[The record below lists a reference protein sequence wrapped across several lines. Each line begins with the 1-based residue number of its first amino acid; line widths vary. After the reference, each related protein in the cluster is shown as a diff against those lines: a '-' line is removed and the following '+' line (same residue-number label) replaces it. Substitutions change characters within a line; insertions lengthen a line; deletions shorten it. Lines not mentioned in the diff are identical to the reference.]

1 MTVREALGIESLK
14 TARVVAGESGLEREV
29 RWTHVVDMPDP
40 APWVSAGQMLLTT
53 GLSWPKAEAE
63 QRSQI
68 RELVA
73 KDLAA
78 IALAVPRYLEKFP
91 AAARDEA
98 DRCGLPLIEIPFE
111 IQFAQI
117 TEELQRAII
126 AQQYQ
131 ILERSEQIHRALTRA
146 AASGKNLNDLADAL
160 GTLLNRSVTFEDAAG
175 KLLAF
180 HDAGGAVDSIRG
192 ETLEKAQSPA
202 FTFEALEAAGLLAQ
216 IRRSHGP
223 VRIPA
228 MPEIGL
234 AARVVCPIRLGTELV
249 GLVWIIEGDTP
260 LSELDHRAAEHAA
273 LVAALHVAHQR
284 ELATTEAR
292 LGYASFLSLLEA
304 EDNDPQAVE
313 RARLLGFDP
322 EGWHRVAIAIVPEPL
337 PLTREG
343 FLRREAAAA
352 KIRSQLQSGGARPML
367 TTSLNYVYFLLPD
380 DVDAREI
387 WRGLDDESVAFV
399 IGRRYRGTKGARASF
414 VDAKSLLNY
423 RDASPVRQFEES
435 LVPRVLM
442 GDPGARDA
450 FIDDLFAPLRAK
462 KGGKVLEQALLSLAK
477 SGFNHKKT
485 AERLKVHLNTLR
497 YRLSHASELLELN
510 LDDPDT
516 KFRLQLAARLLDFV
530 HNPQ

>member
-1 MTVREALGIESLK
+1 MTVREALGIDSLRS
-14 TARVVAGESGLEREV
+14 ANLVAGKSGLDREV
-29 RWTHVVDMPDP
+29 RWTHVVDLPDP
-40 APWVSAGQMLLTT
+40 APWVRPGQMLLTT
-53 GLSWPKAEAE
+53 GLSWPKPDAE

-68 RELVA
+68 RRLAE
-73 KDLAA
+73 KKLAA
-78 IALAVPRYLEKFP
+78 IALAVPRYLDKFP
-91 AAARDEA
+91 PAARAEA

-126 AQQYQ
+126 AEQYQ

-160 GTLLNRSVTFEDAAG
+160 GTLLGRSVTFEDADG
-175 KLLAF
+175 KLLAY
-180 HDAGGAVDSIRG
+180 HDAGGAADPIRN
-192 ETLEKAQSPA
+192 ETLEKAQSPRV
-202 FTFEALEAAGLLAQ
+202 TFEALEDAGLLDE

-228 MPEIGL
+228 MPHIGL

-249 GLVWIIEGDTP
+249 GMVWIIEGESV
-260 LSELDHRAAEHAA
+260 LSELDHRAAEHAS

-322 EGWHRVAIAIVPEPL
+322 EGWHRVAIAVIPEPL
-337 PLTREG
+337 PLNREG
-343 FLRREAAAA
+343 YLRREAAAA
-352 KIRSQLQSGGARPML
+352 KIRSRLQAAGARPML

-380 DVDAREI
+380 DVEPQPI
-387 WRGLDDESVAFV
+387 WRALDDATTAFV
-399 IGRRYRGTKGARASF
+399 IGRRYRGTKGARKSF
-414 VDAKSLLNY
+414 VEAKSLLTY
-423 RDASPVRQFEES
+423 RDASPIRHFEES

-442 GDPGARDA
+442 GDGAARDA
-450 FIDDLFAPLRAK
+450 FIDSLFGPLRAK
-462 KGGKVLEQALLSLAK
+462 KGGAVLEQALLSLAK

-485 AERLKVHLNTLR
+485 AESLKIHLNTLR
-497 YRLSHASELLELN
+497 YRLAHAAEVLGLS
-510 LDDPDT
+510 LDEPET
-516 KFRLQLAARLLDFV
+516 RFRLQLAARLLDFA
-530 HNPQ
+530 HNS

>member
-1 MTVREALGIESLK
+1 MTVREALGLTSLR
-14 TARVVAGESGLEREV
+14 TARVVAGESGLDRNV

-40 APWVSAGQMLLTT
+40 APWVSAGQLLLTT
-53 GLSWPKAEAE
+53 GLSWPKPDGE

-68 RELVA
+68 RQLVD
-73 KDLAA
+73 KELAA
-78 IALAVPRYLEKFP
+78 IALAVPRYLERFP
-91 AAARDEA
+91 SVARDEA

-126 AQQYQ
+126 AEQYQ

-146 AASGKNLNDLADAL
+146 AASGKDLNDLADAL
-160 GTLLNRSVTFEDAAG
+160 GSLLGRSVTFEDADG

-180 HDAGGAVDSIRG
+180 HDAGGAVDSVRG
-192 ETLEKAQSPA
+192 ETLEKSQTPA
-202 FTFEALEAAGLLAQ
+202 ITFEALEAAGRLDE
-216 IRRSHGP
+216 IRRSPGP

-228 MPEIGL
+228 MHEIGL

-249 GLVWIIEGDTP
+249 GLVWIIEGDSA

-304 EDNDPQAVE
+304 DDNDPQAIE

-322 EGWHRVAIAIVPEPL
+322 EGWQRVAIAVIPEPL

-352 KIRSQLQSGGARPML
+352 KIRGRLQDAGARPML
-367 TTSLNYVYFLLPD
+367 TTSLNYVYFLLTDEVEVEP
-380 DVDAREI
+380 I
-387 WRGLDDESVAFV
+387 WRSLGDENIAFV
-399 IGRRYRGTKGARASF
+399 IGRRYRGTKGTRRSF
-414 VDAKSLLNY
+414 VEAKSLLSY
-423 RDASPVRQFEES
+423 RDASPIRQFEES

-450 FIDDLFAPLRAK
+450 FIDDLFGPLRSK
-462 KGGKVLEQALLSLAK
+462 KGGHVLEQALLSLAK

-485 AERLKVHLNTLR
+485 AEQLKIHLNTLR
-497 YRLSHASELLELN
+497 YRLSHAAEILHLS
-510 LDDPDT
+510 LDEPET
-516 KFRLQLAARLLDFV
+516 RFRLQLAARLLDFA
-530 HNPQ
+530 HNP